1 MDITLIVAAAAENG
15 VIGAAGRIPWHI
27 PEDMRRF
34 KALTMGKAVVMG
46 RKTWDSLPRKPLP
59 GRDNIVVTRDPAWS
73 APGAIVATSPQAALA
88 QATGDVMV
96 IGGAQIYRALE
107 PLATRIALTEVHG
120 DFQGDAF
127 FKFDRRGWQEAARER
142 HVTPDGLA
150 YSYVTLIR

>member
-1 MDITLIVAAAAENG
+1 MDITLIAAAAENG

-27 PEDMRRF
+27 SGDMKRF

-46 RKTWDSLPRKPLP
+46 RKTWDSLPKKPLP
-59 GRDNIVVTRDPAWS
+59 GRDNIVVSRDRTWS
-73 APGAIVATSPQAALA
+73 AQGAIVAASPQDALA
-88 QATGDVMV
+88 RATGDVMV

-107 PLATRIALTEVHG
+107 PCATRIELTEVHG

-127 FKFDRRGWQEAARER
+127 FKLDRRGWREIARER
-142 HVTPDGLA
+142 HVAPDGLA